1 MYDKDMKCWVSAG
14 FGFVA
19 VKGGDGPEHDGG
31 SSIHEH
37 QGPVDLGDFGGAV
50 RNRTNNVSELVA
62 FIHALRYARTAPEA
76 RDKSICLRHD
86 SKYAALVSC
95 GVYKGK
101 KNKALVAIARD
112 EWKLTAA
119 SKKEGVQQG
128 NDCGFATSQGAL
140 KCWLGQEFPLTEA
153 SISRNGFQPRTPLFL
168 EIFPEISEIS
178 RLNGSAD
185 PSP

>member
-1 MYDKDMKCWVSAG
+1 M
-14 FGFVA
+14 
-19 VKGGDGPEHDGG
+19 HDGG

-50 RNRTNNVSELVA
+50 TQRTNNTAELVA

-101 KNKALVAIARD
+101 KNKARVEAYRRI
-112 EWKLTAA
+112 E
-119 SKKEGVQQG
+119 EGVQQG
-128 NDCGFATSQGAL
+128 TVDSPRQGAL
-140 KCWLGQEFPLTEA
+140 K
-153 SISRNGFQPRTPLFL
+153 SRV
-168 EIFPEISEIS
+168 E
-178 RLNGSAD
+178 
-185 PSP
+185 